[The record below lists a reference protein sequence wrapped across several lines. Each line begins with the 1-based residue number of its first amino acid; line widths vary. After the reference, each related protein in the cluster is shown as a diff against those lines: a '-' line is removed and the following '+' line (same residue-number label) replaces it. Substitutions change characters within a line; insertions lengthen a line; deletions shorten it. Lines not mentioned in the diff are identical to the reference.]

1 MSKIKVLFICHGNI
15 CRSTMAQF
23 VFQHMVNNQGL
34 KDKFYIDSA
43 ATSRE
48 EIGNP
53 PHYGTV
59 NKLRQEGIPVL
70 KHRAIQMTKQ
80 DYKEY
85 DYIIGMDAWNIR
97 NIMRIIGSD
106 PEKKVT
112 MLLDF
117 TDRPGTEI
125 ADPWYTGNFDA
136 TYDDVLEGCTG
147 LLEHLKNA
155 EAFLNL

>member
-106 PEKKVT
+106 PEKKVS
-112 MLLDF
+112 MLLDY

-136 TYDDVLEGCTG
+136 TYGDVLEGCTG
-147 LLEHLKNA
+147 LLEHLKNI
-155 EAFLNL
+155 L

>member
-34 KDKFYIDSA
+34 KDKFYLDSA

-106 PEKKVT
+106 PEKKVS

-117 TDRPGTEI
+117 SDRPGTEI

-147 LLEHLKNA
+147 LLEHLKNT

>member
-106 PEKKVT
+106 PEKKVS

-117 TDRPGTEI
+117 SDRPGTEI

-147 LLEHLKNA
+147 LLEHLKNT

>member
-1 MSKIKVLFICHGNI
+1 MIKILFVCHGNI
-15 CRSTMAQF
+15 CRSTMTQF
-23 VFQHMVNNQGL
+23 VFQHMVNDQGL

-106 PEKKVT
+106 PEKKVS
-112 MLLDF
+112 MLLDY

-136 TYDDVLEGCTG
+136 TYGDVLEGCTG
-147 LLEHLKNA
+147 LLEHLKNI
-155 EAFLNL
+155 L